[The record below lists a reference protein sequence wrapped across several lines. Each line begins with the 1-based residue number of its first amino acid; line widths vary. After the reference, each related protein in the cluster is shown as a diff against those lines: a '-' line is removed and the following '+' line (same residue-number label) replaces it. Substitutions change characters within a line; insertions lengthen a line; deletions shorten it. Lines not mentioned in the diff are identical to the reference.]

1 MAGGGF
7 AFGAHIRRQGF
18 PMSIKI
24 TIEPPSAADMGV
36 IHGVLADTYWSP
48 GVPRDVV
55 ERAFANSIAA
65 LARDEQGTRVGF
77 ARLVTDKAT
86 FAWLADVIV
95 LPPHGGKGLA
105 RAMVQALRAHPE
117 LQGLRR
123 WLLATKDAHGVYAPL
138 GFEPIAAPERYME
151 IKLASPYGR
160 ASS

>member
-1 MAGGGF
+1 
-7 AFGAHIRRQGF
+7 
-18 PMSIKI
+18 MSFKI
-24 TIEPPSAADMGV
+24 AIAPPSAADMDL
-36 IHGVLADTYWSP
+36 IHGVLAETYWSP
-48 GVPRDVV
+48 GVPRDVI
-55 ERAFANSIAA
+55 ERAFANSVSA
-65 LARDEQGTRVGF
+65 LARDDEGKLAGF
-77 ARLVTDKAT
+77 ARLVTDRAT

-123 WLLATKDAHGVYAPL
+123 WLLATKDAHGVYEPL

-151 IKLASPYGR
+151 IKLANPYGR

>member
-1 MAGGGF
+1 MDA
-7 AFGAHIRRQGF
+7 
-18 PMSIKI
+18 
-24 TIEPPSAADMGV
+24 
-36 IHGVLADTYWSP
+36 IHAVLAETYWSP
-48 GVPRDVV
+48 GVPRAVV
-55 ERAFANSIAA
+55 ARAFANSIVA
-65 LARDEQGTRVGF
+65 LARNEGRALAGF

-105 RAMVQALRAHPE
+105 RAMVTALRAHPE

-151 IKLASPYGR
+151 IKLASPYGK

>member
-1 MAGGGF
+1 V
-7 AFGAHIRRQGF
+7 
-18 PMSIKI
+18 SIKI
-24 TIEPPSAADMGV
+24 AIEPPSAADMDA
-36 IHGVLADTYWSP
+36 IHTVLAESYWSP
-48 GVPRDVV
+48 GVPRDVAA
-55 ERAFANSIAA
+55 RAFANSIVA
-65 LARDEQGTRVGF
+65 LARDGEGKLAGF

-105 RAMVQALRAHPE
+105 RAMVSALRAHPE

-151 IKLASPYGR
+151 IKLAAPYGR

>member
-1 MAGGGF
+1 
-7 AFGAHIRRQGF
+7 
-18 PMSIKI
+18 MSIKI
-24 TIEPPSAADMGV
+24 TIEPPTESDLDRM
-36 IHGVLADTYWSP
+36 HGVLSQTYWSP
-48 GVPRDVV
+48 GIPREVV
-55 ERAFANSIAA
+55 ARAFANSVAA
-65 LARDEQGTRVGF
+65 LARDESGALAGF

-95 LPPHGGKGLA
+95 LPEHGGKGLA
-105 RAMVQALRAHPE
+105 RAMVAALRAHPE

-151 IKLASPYGR
+151 IKLAAAYGR

>member
-1 MAGGGF
+1 
-7 AFGAHIRRQGF
+7 
-18 PMSIKI
+18 MSI
-24 TIEPPSAADMGV
+24 TIAIAQPTEAEIDA
-36 IHGVLADTYWSP
+36 IHAVLAESYWSP
-48 GVPRDVV
+48 GIPRAMVA
-55 ERAFANSIAA
+55 RAFAHSVAA
-65 LARDEQGTRVGF
+65 LARDEAGALAGF

-95 LPPHGGKGLA
+95 LPPYGGKGLA
-105 RAMVQALRAHPE
+105 RAMVAALRAHPE

-151 IKLASPYGR
+151 IKLPTPYGQ